1 MPKTDNILEYYRL
14 FQESVWYSEVT
25 VSLEFNPLWR
35 LYFEMCCVKQY
46 PEESEITGFPN
57 SDLG

>member
-25 VSLEFNPLWR
+25 VSLEFNPL
-35 LYFEMCCVKQY
+35 
-46 PEESEITGFPN
+46 
-57 SDLG
+57 